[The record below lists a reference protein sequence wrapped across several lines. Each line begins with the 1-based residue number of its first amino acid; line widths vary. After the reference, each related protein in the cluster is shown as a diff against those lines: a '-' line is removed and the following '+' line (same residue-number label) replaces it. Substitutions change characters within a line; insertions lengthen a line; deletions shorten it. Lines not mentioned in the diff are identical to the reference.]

1 MNRLKKDMFYIYN
14 GILVIKKNEILPL
27 VTMWID
33 LEGVILSTIS
43 HTEKDKYHMFSIICG
58 I

>member
-1 MNRLKKDMFYIYN
+1 MHLKKDTYYIYN

-33 LEGVILSTIS
+33 LEGVILSKIS

>member
-1 MNRLKKDMFYIYN
+1 MDRLKKDMFYIYN

-33 LEGVILSTIS
+33 LEGVILSKIS

>member
-1 MNRLKKDMFYIYN
+1 MDRLKKDMVYIYN

-33 LEGVILSTIS
+33 LEGVILSKIS